1 MVDACEIRQPPTY
14 GELDPDTG
22 LRPETPGAVVYSG
35 RCKVQTYEA
44 HEATPASGQHVWSVQ
59 RYYVHIP
66 AGVDVPVDHQV
77 TITASV
83 LDAELV
89 GRTYRV
95 AGGLHKSMATANRLI
110 VDEVTR

>member
-1 MVDACEIRQPPTY
+1 MVDACEIRRPSTF

-22 LRPETPGAVVYSG
+22 LRPETPGAVVYTG
-35 RCKVQTYEA
+35 KCKIQTYEA
-44 HEATPASGQHVWSVQ
+44 HESTPASGQHVWSVQ

-66 AGVDVPVDHQV
+66 AEVQVQVDDQV
-77 TITASV
+77 TVTASV
-83 LDAELV
+83 LDAKLV

-95 AGGLHKSMATANRLI
+95 AGLLHKSMATANRLI